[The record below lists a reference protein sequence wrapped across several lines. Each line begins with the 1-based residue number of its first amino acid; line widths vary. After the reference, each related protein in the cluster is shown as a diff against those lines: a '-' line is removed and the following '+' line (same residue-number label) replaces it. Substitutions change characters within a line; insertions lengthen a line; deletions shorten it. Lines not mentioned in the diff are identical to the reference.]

1 MSAVAVHAR
10 RIAAIARRDLRS
22 ERSYR
27 FRQILILVEIAVSGL
42 IAFHVA
48 KLIDDPPELAAY
60 RGTYFDFAM
69 VGLAVLSVA
78 SLGISTFNANI
89 QREQS
94 LGTFEVLLAT
104 PTPMPVLL
112 AGSFVYPL
120 MLTALD
126 VTLYF
131 GICIGLFGTG
141 LTVVGTLLAVPLL
154 ALTLA
159 CFCAF
164 GIAGAALVVLVKR
177 GDPLTGP
184 LTQATTILSGAL
196 FPVSVFPTAIEW
208 LARAFPAYYGI
219 TGLREAMLGRGGW
232 RDVLP
237 DIAVL
242 ACFAAVLLPVS
253 MWCFS
258 RAVDAARRAGTLGN
272 Y

>member
-1 MSAVAVHAR
+1 V
-10 RIAAIARRDLRS
+10 I
-22 ERSYR
+22 
-27 FRQILILVEIAVSGL
+27 EIAVSGL
-42 IAFHVA
+42 IAFYVG
-48 KLIDDPPELAAY
+48 KLIDDPPELAAF

-78 SLGISTFNANI
+78 SLGIATFNANI

-104 PTPMPVLL
+104 PTPMSVVL

-120 MLTALD
+120 LLTVLD
-126 VTLYF
+126 VVLYF
-131 GICIGLFGTG
+131 GICIGLFGAG
-141 LTVVGTLLAVPLL
+141 LTIDGLLLAVPIL

-196 FPVSVFPTAIEW
+196 FPVSVFPAAIEW

-219 TGLREAMLGRGGW
+219 TGLREAILGRGGW
-232 RDVLP
+232 RAVVP

-242 ACFAAVLLPVS
+242 TGFAIVLLPLSV
-253 MWCFS
+253 WLFD
-258 RAVDAARRAGTLGN
+258 RAVAASRRAGTIGN